1 MTLIKR
7 TYILLAAVITCGF
20 IGLTVM
26 TANYQEAFTDASVWR
41 NAILGLIGVLFL
53 LLVACSFL
61 ISYQLSRRRVAEQGL
76 AESEHRFSLLLQHVK
91 DYAIF
96 MVDVEG
102 RVVTWNRG
110 AEQIKGYN
118 AQEIIGRPISVFY
131 TDEDIKKKMPEDN
144 LRKAAEM
151 GSFESVGLR
160 KKKDG
165 SVFYAD
171 VVFTCLRN
179 DSGVITGYVK
189 ITKDITEQMKAAD
202 EMKHSLQR
210 EKDLNE
216 MKSRF
221 VSLASHEFKTPLSVI
236 LSSTSLIDK
245 YSAPE
250 MADKRQRH
258 IHRIKSNVKNLRQIL
273 GDFLSLEKLEEG
285 VVRNNP
291 SAVDIVELGE
301 EVITD
306 LEESCKSGQK
316 IDLEI
321 SGEPRI
327 VAVDVHLLH
336 NILNNLLS
344 NAVKYSPEYAPVRFV
359 IEFLPG
365 GIRFTVTDSGIGI
378 PPAELGHLFE
388 RFFRASNTSGI
399 SGTGLGLSIV
409 KKYLD
414 LMGGQIEVASE
425 RGKGTTFIIAI
436 PVSDVP
442 DSPLRGRNLYERN
455 QPST

>member
-1 MTLIKR
+1 
-7 TYILLAAVITCGF
+7 
-20 IGLTVM
+20 
-26 TANYQEAFTDASVWR
+26 
-41 NAILGLIGVLFL
+41 
-53 LLVACSFL
+53 
-61 ISYQLSRRRVAEQGL
+61 
-76 AESEHRFSLLLQHVK
+76 
-91 DYAIF
+91 
-96 MVDVEG
+96 
-102 RVVTWNRG
+102 
-110 AEQIKGYN
+110 
-118 AQEIIGRPISVFY
+118 
-131 TDEDIKKKMPEDN
+131 
-144 LRKAAEM
+144 
-151 GSFESVGLR
+151 
-160 KKKDG
+160 
-165 SVFYAD
+165 
-171 VVFTCLRN
+171 
-179 DSGVITGYVK
+179 
-189 ITKDITEQMKAAD
+189 
-202 EMKHSLQR
+202 MKHSLQR

-291 SAVDIVELGE
+291 SAADIVELGE

-344 NAVKYSPEYAPVRFV
+344 NAVKYSPEYSPVRFF

-365 GIRFTVTDSGIGI
+365 RIRFTVTDSGIGI
-378 PPAELGHLFE
+378 PPEELGHLFE

-425 RGKGTTFIIAI
+425 RGNGTTFIIAI